1 MEIFITLLFFCFGP
15 LAIFLF
21 GVWVGRGA
29 PGWPWRVVRR
39 DAARSHQAGPYDEFE
54 EVYDV

>member
-1 MEIFITLLFFCFGP
+1 MEIFLALLIFCVGP
-15 LAIFLF
+15 FVIFAF

-39 DAARSHQAGPYDEFE
+39 DVARSRHQAGPFYDEE
-54 EVYDV
+54 EVYG